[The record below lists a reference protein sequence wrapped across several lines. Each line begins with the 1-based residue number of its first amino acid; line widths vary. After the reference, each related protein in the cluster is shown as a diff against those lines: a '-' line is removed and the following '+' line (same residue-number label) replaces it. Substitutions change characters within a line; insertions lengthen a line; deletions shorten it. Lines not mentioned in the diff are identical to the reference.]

1 MRFLDDLVVMFAT
14 CLMRGVMAVGT
25 GFAYVQMFVLAVVV
39 AMIGSVGLAVAVT
52 VGKGLLLG

>member
-1 MRFLDDLVVMFAT
+1 MRFFDDLVVMFAT

-25 GFAYVQMFVLAVVV
+25 GFAYAQMLVLAVVV

-52 VGKGLLLG
+52 VVKGLLLG